1 VHSPY
6 FRTELANPL
15 HDNYIYITII
25 ISSMETKSTRHSRY
39 NIFYHLVW
47 IPKYRRKILEEPT
60 KSRVEVILREI
71 ANEKGL
77 DISALEIMPDHIHLF
92 VSSPP
97 QHSPSLLIN
106 WFKGISSRLYNHR
119 FKDSR
124 IQWTNAYYVGTAG
137 TVSKETIQ
145 KYIEGQTKCQDT
157 KVELQE

>member
-1 VHSPY
+1 
-6 FRTELANPL
+6 
-15 HDNYIYITII
+15 
-25 ISSMETKSTRHSRY
+25 MEAKSTRHSRY

-47 IPKYRRKILEEPT
+47 IPKYLRKTLEEPT
-60 KSRVEVILREI
+60 KTRLDTILREI
-71 ANEKGL
+71 AKEKGL
-77 DISALEIMPDHIHLF
+77 EISALEIMPDHIHLF

-97 QHSPSLLIN
+97 QHSPSLLVN

-119 FKDSR
+119 FKDKH

-157 KVELQE
+157 KAE